1 MAKHITLAIT
11 KIGDLLL
18 EQKITTG
25 ADGKVIEGINLVI
38 PEYQR
43 PYKWNARNAVQLL
56 DDVIEARNNNKE
68 VYRVG
73 TLILHHGTN
82 GYNIVDGQ
90 QRTITFALL
99 LYALYELET
108 DLSKRR
114 EIKFLEQETFD
125 NLYSRRNIP
134 LNLNAFRRRVDKG
147 GENNDHRADMLNLRE
162 FIEQQCE
169 LVVVITDDQSEAF
182 QFFDSQNARGKAL
195 YPHDLLKAYHLR
207 EMNDVAPSEVEL
219 IVKQWEL
226 LPQDELDS
234 FFGQYLYRLK
244 EWINGSWSDKLSERN
259 IHMFKGVSK
268 SSSSPYAQFYKA
280 AYAYS
285 CYVQKSGMQF
295 VSGER
300 ELTPFQLNAPVI
312 AGRPFFEFAQHYYA
326 ILKDIRDNSKYVGF
340 YVQDNDIVRT
350 LETYYGGGTGNK
362 IARLMFDLALLLYV
376 DRFCPAT
383 SPNRDEV
390 VLFDKFLVYAFA
402 WAYSLRAQYSHL
414 GWHSAQNYI
423 LGSDK
428 SSKRNSFNL
437 YRTILA
443 SDTPVSLLS
452 ELDDKLTPLTQ
463 ADLSDSCKGCDIGK
477 MDEMDEKSGVYRH
490 YLHFLKEN
498 KFLIIHKTESAN
510 E

>member
-1 MAKHITLAIT
+1 
-11 KIGDLLL
+11 
-18 EQKITTG
+18 
-25 ADGKVIEGINLVI
+25 
-38 PEYQR
+38 
-43 PYKWNARNAVQLL
+43 
-56 DDVIEARNNNKE
+56 
-68 VYRVG
+68 
-73 TLILHHGTN
+73 
-82 GYNIVDGQ
+82 
-90 QRTITFALL
+90 
-99 LYALYELET
+99 
-108 DLSKRR
+108 
-114 EIKFLEQETFD
+114 
-125 NLYSRRNIP
+125 
-134 LNLNAFRRRVDKG
+134 
-147 GENNDHRADMLNLRE
+147 
-162 FIEQQCE
+162 
-169 LVVVITDDQSEAF
+169 
-182 QFFDSQNARGKAL
+182 
-195 YPHDLLKAYHLR
+195 
-207 EMNDVAPSEVEL
+207 
-219 IVKQWEL
+219 
-226 LPQDELDS
+226 
-234 FFGQYLYRLK
+234 
-244 EWINGSWSDKLSERN
+244 
-259 IHMFKGVSK
+259 MFKGVSK
-268 SSSSPYAQFYKA
+268 SSSSPYAQYYKA

-350 LETYYGGGTGNK
+350 LETYYGSGTGNE

-390 VLFDKFLVYAFA
+390 ELFDKFLVYAFA

-428 SSKRNSFNL
+428 SPKRNSFNL
-437 YRTILA
+437 YRTILS

-452 ELDDKLTPLTQ
+452 ELDDKLTPL
-463 ADLSDSCKGCDIGK
+463 
-477 MDEMDEKSGVYRH
+477 EKSDFPNSKDKGNVYEKFVRQGDTFDSNRVYTS